1 MASDSSVHGIGMEK
15 KNPPFRG
22 TPSANEDR
30 LSSSKIFKCRN
41 CGIRH
46 GVRECPAYG
55 KTCHN
60 CKKTASFQE
69 HVPVSEKRPWA
80 SGRGRKRRVYDC
92 ESLLFVGSVTSEVQ
106 IQNDECYVTL
116 SVQEQPHAT

>member
-1 MASDSSVHGIGMEK
+1 M
-15 KNPPFRG
+15 P
-22 TPSANEDR
+22 
-30 LSSSKIFKCRN
+30 
-41 CGIRH
+41 
-46 GVRECPAYG
+46 GVWQDMSQLQ
-55 KTCHN
+55 
-60 CKKTASFQE
+60 KTASFQE

-80 SGRGRKRRVYDC
+80 NCRRRKRRVYDC